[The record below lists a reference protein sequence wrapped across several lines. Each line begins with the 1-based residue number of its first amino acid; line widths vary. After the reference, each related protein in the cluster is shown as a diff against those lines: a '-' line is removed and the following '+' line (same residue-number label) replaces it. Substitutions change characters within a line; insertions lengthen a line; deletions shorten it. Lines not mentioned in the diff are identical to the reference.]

1 MKLGRSVWPALLLL
15 LGDGWQAA
23 RTADTYRWTDEQGK
37 VHYSDRVPPEQAKN
51 RRARLNEQGFEVEVV
66 QAPKTREQLERE
78 QLLKLLRTQQE
89 KVLEE
94 QRDQDQALMRTYRN
108 ADELLAALKVKLDSL
123 DGIVKLTQTSLD
135 RDRQSLST
143 LQVRM
148 RELENQGQ
156 PLPQPMLDSLAVINR
171 RIATYA
177 NQIQRT
183 ETEKLAT
190 TDRFKRDLKRF
201 QAIQAMQERNEDPA
215 ADWTRAINKAV
226 GNGDPIISAVECT
239 DKEQCNRYWSLV
251 KAYLTRKTGY
261 PLPVET
267 EKILQTPYPR
277 NDVDFGVTITLLE
290 GKSNF
295 MIFMD
300 VLCRP
305 TNIGEQLCK
314 SDRVRDLQAHFQ
326 SALLGSAAHAPTT
339 TDQESPA
346 SPEH

>member
-1 MKLGRSVWPALLLL
+1 MSPKRAVWPALLLL
-15 LGDGWQAA
+15 LGGGCQAA
-23 RTADTYRWTDEQGK
+23 RAADTFRWTDEQGK

-51 RRARLNEQGFEVEVV
+51 RRARLNEQGVEVEVV

-78 QLLKLLRTQQE
+78 KLLKLLRAQQE

-123 DGIVKLTQTSLD
+123 DGIIKLTQTSLD

-143 LQVRM
+143 LQGRM
-148 RELENQGQ
+148 RELENRGQ
-156 PLPQPMLDSLAVINR
+156 PLPQSMLDSLAVMNR
-171 RIATYA
+171 RMANHA

-183 ETEKLAT
+183 ENEKLAT
-190 TDRFKRDLKRF
+190 ADRFQRDLKRF
-201 QAIQAMQERNEDPA
+201 LAIQAMQERNEDPA
-215 ADWTRAINKAV
+215 VDWTRTINKAI
-226 GNGDPIISAVECT
+226 GNGDLIISAVECA
-239 DKEQCNRYWSLV
+239 DKEQCNRYWSLA
-251 KAYLTRKTGY
+251 KEYLTRKTGY
-261 PLPVET
+261 RLPVET

-277 NDVDFGVTITLLE
+277 NDVDFGITITLLE

-314 SDRVRDLQAHFQ
+314 SERVRNLQAHFQ
-326 SALLGSAAHAPTT
+326 SALLGSAANAPTT
-339 TDQESPA
+339 PDQESPGH
-346 SPEH
+346 PRH